1 MRWSASLLFLLGLPL
16 AACQTPARDAPPPS
30 KGSVVVEEVE
40 AWRQSVTPAG
50 LAALDALDGRWAAAL
65 ADARR
70 RGATRTIAAEAPLL
84 DPQAALPRA
93 APAPGAYR
101 CRLLRVAAPGARIR
115 GLSVSRSAFCFVGVK
130 DDQLSLTTEIAG
142 NRLAGY
148 LEEMKSSRALVFLGA
163 TAGTRGVPAVGYGE
177 DPVRDRVGRFERVG
191 EFRYRL
197 IVPAPAAPELMV
209 FELVA
214 APAD

>member
-1 MRWSASLLFLLGLPL
+1 VL
-16 AACQTPARDAPPPS
+16 
-30 KGSVVVEEVE
+30 VEEVE
-40 AWRQSVTPAG
+40 AWRQAATPAG
-50 LAALDALDGRWAAAL
+50 LAAIDGIDQRWAAAL

-70 RGATRTIAAEAPLL
+70 RGATRTINAEAPLL
-84 DPQAALPRA
+84 DPTGALPRA

-101 CRLLRVAAPGARIR
+101 CRLLRVAPPGTRIR

-130 DDQLSLTTEIAG
+130 DDQLSLTTEIAA
-142 NRLAGY
+142 NRLGGY
-148 LEEMKSSRALVFLGA
+148 LEETRTSGAMIFLGA
-163 TAGTRGVPAVGYGE
+163 TAGARGVPAVGYGE
-177 DPVRDRVGRFERVG
+177 DAARDRVGRFERIG
-191 EFRYRL
+191 DFRYRL